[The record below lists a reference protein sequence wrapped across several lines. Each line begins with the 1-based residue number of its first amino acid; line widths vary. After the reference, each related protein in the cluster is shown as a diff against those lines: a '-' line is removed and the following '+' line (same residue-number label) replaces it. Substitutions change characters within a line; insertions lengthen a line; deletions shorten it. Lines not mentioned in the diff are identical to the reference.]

1 MPRDNSMEFNISR
14 ENRMVRDA
22 IRDWVS
28 KECPRDKIEEW
39 DAADKFPA
47 SLSKKLAQLGFCAM
61 TISEAYG
68 GEGQNVQGACIVA
81 EEIAARFQP
90 LARWYTHQ
98 AFLGGFFI
106 EAMGDAIQKET
117 LLPDCA
123 KGKCL
128 ISPAGLDDSQTSQ
141 VTFRS
146 EGTGPSASTYLLT
159 GESTHVVLADQARR
173 LLVPAMADTDPHSD
187 GVTVFIVATDAPG
200 VSIDPIDKIG
210 CRGARSCRVRLDG
223 VALDGSDIVGGAGA
237 ADSGSDPWK
246 RAVDISRLM
255 TTAEA
260 VGLARGAF
268 GYTLDYARQRVQ
280 FGQAIGQ
287 FAALRARFVDM
298 ACDID
303 AAAMLLAKAAWCA
316 DSGLPFRREAAA
328 ARIKAGEAALRCA
341 MEGLQIFGGY
351 GYTMEYDIQRYVRDA
366 SGLAAAA
373 DGEKAARDAM
383 GDLLGL

>member
-1 MPRDNSMEFNISR
+1 MEFNISR

-47 SLSKKLAQLGFCAM
+47 SLSKKLARLGFCGM

-98 AFLGGFFI
+98 AFMGGFFI
-106 EAMGDAIQKET
+106 EAMGDDNQKQT

-123 KGKCL
+123 QGKCL
-128 ISPAGLDDSQTSQ
+128 VSPAGMDEFPAPRT
-141 VTFRS
+141 TFRT
-146 EGTGPSASTYLLT
+146 EGADPSASTYRLT
-159 GESTHVVLADQARR
+159 GESTYVVFADQARR
-173 LLVPAMADTDPHSD
+173 LLVPAMADTDPQPD
-187 GVTVFIVATDAPG
+187 DPTVFMVATDAPG
-200 VSIDPIDKIG
+200 VSIDPVDKIG
-210 CRGARSCRVRLDG
+210 CRGARYGHVRLDG
-223 VALDGSDIVGGAGA
+223 VAVAGSDVVGAVGGTAG
-237 ADSGSDPWK
+237 GLNPWQHVK
-246 RAVDISRLM
+246 DLSRLM
-255 TTAEA
+255 TAAEA

-268 GYTLDYARQRVQ
+268 GYTLEYARQRVQ
-280 FGQAIGQ
+280 FGQAIGT
-287 FAALRARFVDM
+287 FAALRSRFVEM

-303 AAAMLLAKAAWCA
+303 AAALMLAKAAWCA
-316 DSGLPFRREAAA
+316 DNGLPFHREAAA
-328 ARIKAGEAALRCA
+328 ARIQAGEIALHCA

-383 GDLLGL
+383 GHLLGL